1 MTKDKKNQEDVRGA
15 LEDALLKALES
26 EAFIEG
32 LSRKVAE
39 KLEDELVFYSSPRP
53 ETQWKRSLEDAGLT
67 LAEGCTLERI
77 VELFPLTAGEIG
89 QVTNR
94 IKTGKQ
100 TEPLTIEGLQ
110 GFVTGFLGEK
120 SLQERIADKI
130 NTDGGRCIP
139 FSDFTE
145 PICSPLWDHIGGPQ
159 PICADNPRAFWEKI
173 EASMATKPH
182 LNRVVPPFPIDP
194 AAIEKLLR
202 ILPYLPDPVKQ
213 LLVSIGIIA
222 GKGV

>member
-1 MTKDKKNQEDVRGA
+1 MTKDKKKLEEVRGS
-15 LEDALLKALES
+15 LEDALIKALES
-26 EAFIEG
+26 DAFIEG

-77 VELFPLTAGEIG
+77 VQMFPLTADEIG
-89 QVTNR
+89 QVTNM

-100 TEPLTIEGLQ
+100 TEPLTIERLQ

-130 NTDGGRCIP
+130 NTAGGRCFPIR
-139 FSDFTE
+139 DFTE
-145 PICSPLWDHIGGPQ
+145 PICSPLWDY
-159 PICADNPRAFWEKI
+159 ICDPKIAYDDCSKFWEKI
-173 EASMATKPH
+173 EDSMATKPH
-182 LNRVVPPFPIDP
+182 LNRVVPPAPIDP
-194 AAIEKLLR
+194 AAIAKLLR

-213 LLVSIGIIA
+213 LLASIGIIS